1 MSQNDDIQAATE
13 VMTQGLRHAG
23 FSPLQEYSSQDR
35 ETDEWR
41 DAEIDIESELTELY
55 EGKYSESVISQV
67 AEDIESDHGPWGSGS

>member
-41 DAEIDIESELTELY
+41 DPEIDIESELTELY